1 MNKIPDKATLHRC
14 KRCHKK
20 IWVLESIIRGMGPIC
35 YGKSYSI
42 RRMLKRGLTREEIL
56 KIPKEELEQLA
67 KEELKR
73 WKRKQKRSQKKKN
86 IKINMKKIKS
96 KKDIKQRT
104 LDSFLTIEEKEDIEK
119 LREQLNEITYSLSC
133 TNGFGQTD
141 KALILMDKIKKLEGK

>member
-1 MNKIPDKATLHRC
+1 MPETVYRC
-14 KRCHKK
+14 KRCHRK

-35 YGKSYSI
+35 YGKSYSM

-86 IKINMKKIKS
+86 IKINMRKIKL
-96 KKDIKQRT
+96 KKDDKHQT
-104 LDSFLTIEEKEDIEK
+104 NLDSFLVITEEKEDIEK
-119 LREQLNEITYSLSC
+119 LRKQLNEITYSLSC
-133 TNGFGQTD
+133 TNGSTQTD
-141 KALILMDKIKKLEGK
+141 KALKLMDRIKELEEK